1 MYSDA
6 PAIGFLGHLV
16 YSDNHMQ
23 RLTLIAI
30 TLVFAASPMLTYAA
44 TPTPAKLVYAGWIPY
59 WAKASG
65 TPDAIAHISVFR
77 SLSPFSYEVEAD
89 GTIGDSMKLA
99 AAPWPDLIAEAAQ
112 KKVKIIPSILWTDG
126 DAILATLSAT
136 SSRMAHEDDIVGIVV
151 RNNFSGI
158 DIDYED
164 KRVST
169 KYYFS
174 AFLKELSIKLTAKN
188 KDLVCTIEPR
198 TPISSLY
205 RIPPKD
211 VEHVNDYAVIN
222 KYCDE
227 VRIMTYDQ
235 TNVDLKLNDT
245 KGTRELYAPVA
256 DTDWVKKVIVEAAK
270 TISKRKIMLGV
281 ATYGYVWQV
290 DTSTATTTFSKV
302 RAISDPDA
310 RALALANG
318 VNLGDSHNSA
328 GERSFN
334 YKKNGN
340 LYYVS
345 WSDAN
350 SVADKVKLAKS
361 LRIKGVAIFK
371 IDGKEDPLIW
381 NVLK

>member
-1 MYSDA
+1 MKA
-6 PAIGFLGHLV
+6 VF
-16 YSDNHMQ
+16 
-23 RLTLIAI
+23 TI
-30 TLVFAASPMLTYAA
+30 TISILFVASPMLAAAA
-44 TPTPAKLVYAGWIPY
+44 TPATAKLVYAGWIPY

-65 TPDAIAHISVFR
+65 TPDAIAHITTFR
-77 SLSPFSYEVEAD
+77 SLSPFSYEVEDD

-99 AAPWPDLIAEAAQ
+99 AAPWTDLMQIAAQ
-112 KKVKIIPSILWTDG
+112 KKVKIIPSILWTNG

-136 SSRMAHEDDIVGIVV
+136 TSRKAHEDDIVAMVV

-164 KRVST
+164 KRLST

-174 AFLKELSIKLTAKN
+174 AFLKELSLKLTAKD

-235 TNVDLKLNDT
+235 TNVDLKLSDS

-256 DTDWVKKVIVEAAK
+256 DTDWVKKVIVETAK
-270 TISKRKIMLGV
+270 SISKKKIMLGV

-334 YKKNGN
+334 YRKNGN

-350 SVADKVKLAKS
+350 SVAEKVKLAKS
-361 LRIKGVAIFK
+361 LGIKGVVLFK
-371 IDGKEDPLIW
+371 IDGKEDPDIW

>member
-1 MYSDA
+1 M
-6 PAIGFLGHLV
+6 L
-16 YSDNHMQ
+16 
-23 RLTLIAI
+23 
-30 TLVFAASPMLTYAA
+30 ASAA
-44 TPTPAKLVYAGWIPY
+44 TPVPAKLVYAGWIPY
-59 WAKASG
+59 WSKASG
-65 TPDAIAHISVFR
+65 TPDAIAHIAPFHEF
-77 SLSPFSYEVEAD
+77 SPFSYEVEED

-99 AAPWPDLIAEAAQ
+99 ASPWTDLITAANS

-126 DAILATLSAT
+126 DAILAILSAT
-136 SSRMAHEDDIVGIVV
+136 SSRKAHEDDIVSMVV

-158 DIDYED
+158 DIDYEN
-164 KRVST
+164 KRLST

-174 AFLKELSIKLTAKN
+174 AFIKELSVKLTAKN

-198 TPISSLY
+198 TPPSSLY
-205 RIPPKD
+205 RIPPANI
-211 VEHVNDYAVIN
+211 EHVNDYVVLN

-256 DTDWVKKVIVEAAK
+256 DTDWVKKVIVETSK
-270 TISKRKIMLGV
+270 IISKKKLMLGV
-281 ATYGYVWQV
+281 ATYGYVWKV
-290 DTSTATTTFSKV
+290 DMTTATTTFSKV

-328 GERSFN
+328 GERSFS
-334 YKKNGN
+334 YRKNGN

-350 SVADKVKLAKS
+350 SVAEKVKLAKS
-361 LRIKGVAIFK
+361 LGIKGIAIFK
-371 IDGKEDPLIW
+371 IDGKEDPAIW
-381 NVLK
+381 SVIK

>member
-1 MYSDA
+1 MKSTS
-6 PAIGFLGHLV
+6 L
-16 YSDNHMQ
+16 
-23 RLTLIAI
+23 I
-30 TLVFAASPMLTYAA
+30 TLSIMGLLIAASPSFAFAA
-44 TPTPAKLVYAGWIPY
+44 TPVPAKLVYAGWIPY
-59 WAKASG
+59 WSKASG
-65 TPDAIAHISVFR
+65 TPDAIAHLSAFHEF
-77 SLSPFSYEVEAD
+77 SPFSYEVEGD
-89 GTIGDSMKLA
+89 GTIGDPMKLA
-99 AAPWPDLIAEAAQ
+99 AAPWTDLIQVAAQ

-136 SSRMAHEDDIVGIVV
+136 SSRKAHEDDIVSMVV

-158 DIDYED
+158 DIDYEN
-164 KRVST
+164 KRLST
-169 KYYFS
+169 RYYFS
-174 AFLKELSIKLTAKN
+174 AFIKELSLKLAAKD
-188 KDLVCTIEPR
+188 KDLVCTIEAR
-198 TPISSLY
+198 TPLSSLY
-205 RIPPKD
+205 RIPPAD
-211 VEHVNDYAVIN
+211 VEHVNDYVVIN

-256 DTDWVKKVIVEAAK
+256 DTDWVKKVIVETAK
-270 TISKRKIMLGV
+270 TISKKKIMLGI

-290 DTSTATTTFSKV
+290 DNSTGTSTFTKI

-310 RALALANG
+310 RALALGSG

-334 YKKNGN
+334 YHKNGN

-350 SVADKVKLAKS
+350 SVAEKVKLAKS
-361 LRIKGVAIFK
+361 LGVKGVAIFK

-381 NVLK
+381 SVVK

>member
-1 MYSDA
+1 M
-6 PAIGFLGHLV
+6 GVLV
-16 YSDNHMQ
+16 YSTHM
-23 RLTLIAI
+23 RKSLAIAI
-30 TLVFAASPMLTYAA
+30 GLCFAVSPMLASAA
-44 TPTPAKLVYAGWIPY
+44 TPAPAKLVYAGWIPY
-59 WAKASG
+59 WAKVSG
-65 TPDAIAHISVFR
+65 TPDAIAHITTFR
-77 SLSPFSYEVEAD
+77 SLSPFSYEVEED

-99 AAPWPDLIAEAAQ
+99 AAPWTDLMQVAAQ

-126 DAILATLSAT
+126 DAILAILSAT
-136 SSRMAHEDDIVGIVV
+136 TSRKVHEDDIVSMVV
-151 RNNFSGI
+151 RNNFAGV
-158 DIDYED
+158 DIDYEN
-164 KRVST
+164 KRLST

-174 AFLKELSIKLTAKN
+174 AFLKELSTKLTAKN

-198 TPISSLY
+198 TPPSSLY
-205 RIPPKD
+205 RIPPAD
-211 VEHVNDYAVIN
+211 IEHVNDYAVIN

-256 DTDWVKKVIVEAAK
+256 DTDWVKKVIVESAK
-270 TISKRKIMLGV
+270 TISKKKIMLGV

-290 DTSTATTTFSKV
+290 DNSTATSTFTKI

-328 GERSFN
+328 GERSFS
-334 YKKNGN
+334 YRKNGN

-350 SVADKVKLAKS
+350 SVAEKVKLAKS
-361 LRIKGVAIFK
+361 LGIKGVAIFK
-371 IDGKEDPLIW
+371 IDGKEDPAIW
-381 NVLK
+381 SVIK

>member
-1 MYSDA
+1 MKHFTFIL
-6 PAIGFLGHLV
+6 IGLYLSLSPV
-16 YSDNHMQ
+16 LAS
-23 RLTLIAI
+23 
-30 TLVFAASPMLTYAA
+30 AASAV
-44 TPTPAKLVYAGWIPY
+44 PAKLVYAGWIPY

-65 TPDAIAHISVFR
+65 TPDAIAHIAPFHEF
-77 SLSPFSYEVEAD
+77 SPFSYEVEDDA
-89 GTIGDSMKLA
+89 TIGDSMKLA
-99 AAPWPDLIAEAAQ
+99 AAPWTDLIQVAAQ
-112 KKVKIIPSILWTDG
+112 KKVKIIPSILWTNG
-126 DAILATLSAT
+126 DAILATLAAT
-136 SSRMAHEDDIVGIVV
+136 TSRMAHEDDIVSIVT
-151 RNNFSGI
+151 RNNFGGI

-164 KRVST
+164 KRLST

-174 AFLKELSIKLTAKN
+174 AFIKELSVKLTAKN

-198 TPISSLY
+198 TPLSSLY
-205 RIPPKD
+205 RIPPAD
-211 VEHVNDYAVIN
+211 VEHVNDYVVLN

-256 DTDWVKKVIVEAAK
+256 DTDWVKKVIVEATK
-270 TISKRKIMLGV
+270 TISKKKIMLGV

-290 DTSTATTTFSKV
+290 DNSTGTSTFTKI

-334 YKKNGN
+334 YHKNGN

-350 SVADKVKLAKS
+350 SVAEKVKLAKS
-361 LRIKGVAIFK
+361 LGVKGVAIFK
-371 IDGKEDPLIW
+371 IDGKEDPAIW
-381 NVLK
+381 SVVK